1 MVLRVGDVLERAAQ
15 FTHRPSFIAG
25 ER

>member
-1 MVLRVGDVLERAAQ
+1 VLRVGDVLERAAQ